1 MLDSKGNLL
10 TFLADEKKVPVLDFT
25 IEVIGLCE

>member
-10 TFLADEKKVPVLDFT
+10 TFPADEKKVPVLIFP
-25 IEVIGLCE
+25 IQVIR